1 MKINSKEFW
10 LACESQ
16 GEQEERTGFRE
27 PTSMT
32 MNASMVLMSWSIF
45 NSCKGISEHQKKV
58 REIKQHYDRME

>member
-1 MKINSKEFW
+1 MKVKGNRKS
-10 LACESQ
+10 
-16 GEQEERTGFRE
+16 GPFRE

-32 MNASMVLMSWSIF
+32 MNASMVLMSRSIF